1 MSAVERNKPHLGDLN
16 EGQASRLLALGNA
29 GPRRPVD
36 DVIDR
41 LAHPDGA
48 AWFAK
53 AVFAVSGLSRSALTP
68 SEAARPALDEL
79 IVLKEKA
86 KAALADAATRDE
98 ASAATALYFVAV
110 AAARALHDAGI
121 SSQPPHELAGVMAD
135 LAGAAPDPWAEILM
149 EAALRID

>member
-1 MSAVERNKPHLGDLN
+1 MSDAKRNKPHLGDLN
-16 EGQASRLLALGNA
+16 EGQASQLLALGIA

-48 AWFAK
+48 TWFAT
-53 AVFAVSGLSRSALTP
+53 AVFPLKGLASSLTRRQ
-68 SEAARPALDEL
+68 AARPALEEL

-110 AAARALHDAGI
+110 AAARVLHDAGI

>member
-41 LAHPDGA
+41 LAHPDGT
-48 AWFAK
+48 AWFAT
-53 AVFAVSGLSRSALTP
+53 AVFPLKGLAAALTRR
-68 SEAARPALDEL
+68 EAALPALDEL

-149 EAALRID
+149 EAAMRTD

>member
-1 MSAVERNKPHLGDLN
+1 MSAAKRNKPHLGNLN
-16 EGQASRLLALGNA
+16 EGQASQLLALGIA

-48 AWFAK
+48 AWFAT
-53 AVFAVSGLSRSALTP
+53 AVFPLKRLASALTRR
-68 SEAARPALDEL
+68 EAARPALDEL

-86 KAALADAATRDE
+86 KAALVDAATRDE

-110 AAARALHDAGI
+110 ATARVLHDAAI
-121 SSQPPHELAGVMAD
+121 SNQPSHEFAGVMAD